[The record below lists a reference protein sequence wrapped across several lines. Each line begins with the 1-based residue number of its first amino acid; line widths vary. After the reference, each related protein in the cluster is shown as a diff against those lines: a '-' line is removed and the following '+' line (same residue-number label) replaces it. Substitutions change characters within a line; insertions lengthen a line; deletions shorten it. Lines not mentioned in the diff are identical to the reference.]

1 MIDQRVYLKL
11 CQNKI
16 MGRSHGLQQVSFAIF
31 RKTQPK
37 ILHSIE
43 YTIAHIITHTE
54 TIVQNPISY
63 YWSYNGFYNWAYHY
77 ILLLLSIRYYSSYYW
92 SYNWAC
98 HYSWYCYRVYNW
110 AYNWPGI
117 AHIMNHTIE
126 YTMLWSYS
134 WGRILLSIP
143 LLNIERKM
151 SVLML
156 YWFGLLLL
164 CYIGTMV

>member
-54 TIVQNPISY
+54 TIAHNPTS
-63 YWSYNGFYNWAYHY
+63 
-77 ILLLLSIRYYSSYYW
+77 
-92 SYNWAC
+92 
-98 HYSWYCYRVYNW
+98 
-110 AYNWPGI
+110 
-117 AHIMNHTIE
+117 
-126 YTMLWSYS
+126 
-134 WGRILLSIP
+134 
-143 LLNIERKM
+143 
-151 SVLML
+151 
-156 YWFGLLLL
+156 
-164 CYIGTMV
+164 